1 MSPPDQLGVGA
12 LQLLA
17 EEQMISVMRG
27 LAAGALRPAQ
37 LERRLAG
44 VGHSMVMRRLR
55 RLLDS
60 GLVSYERQRGVP
72 PRSSLPGVPHQTRY
86 DLTKPGRMLLEI
98 AAEAARWE
106 QMWSSPAERRGP
118 PAGTLAIKLS
128 ADRHMRKITLLLA
141 DGPLG
146 SRDLDERAPDL
157 CRSALR
163 RRLRELVLAGLVEQH
178 RRGAVPLYELTVA
191 ARHLAR
197 VAMLAGRWEWQWS
210 RPQRRAPACDLN
222 DLLRMLAPVA
232 RVPEPLDGV
241 CRLRVDTGSAVDPD
255 IFLAARGGGVL
266 ALASEPASRPEAVG
280 HAPPEAWCDALL
292 MREGPITMSGNLV
305 LLSAVIGAL
314 SAVLMA

>member
-17 EEQMISVMRG
+17 EEQMVSVMRG

-37 LERRLAG
+37 LERRLPE

-55 RLLDS
+55 RLLDR

-72 PRSSLPGVPHQTRY
+72 PRACKPGVSHQARY

-106 QMWSSPAERRGP
+106 QMWRSPAERRGR
-118 PAGTLAIKLS
+118 PAGTPAIKLS

-157 CRSALR
+157 CRSALL
-163 RRLRELVLAGLVEQH
+163 RRLRELVLAGLLEQR
-178 RRGAVPLYELTVA
+178 RRGAVPLYELTIA
-191 ARHLAR
+191 ARHLSR
-197 VAMLAGRWEWQWS
+197 IAMLAGRWERRWS
-210 RPQRRAPACDLN
+210 RPARPAPGSDLN

-232 RVPEPLDGV
+232 RVPEPMAGI
-241 CRLRVDTGSAVDPD
+241 CRLRVDTGSAFEPD

-266 ALASEPASRPEAVG
+266 ALAGEPASRPEAVG

-292 MREGPITMSGNLV
+292 MREGPITMSGNLA